1 MIKILSHNCHN
12 PFALRSQMETA
23 LSEKQELNEVLGDRR
38 GDLDRLRREKDNLD
52 QQAEQQTEELT
63 ELRITVDR
71 LRVQLDEKEKVL
83 ATFRQQSSNITQ
95 LMEVGLWF

>member
-1 MIKILSHNCHN
+1 
-12 PFALRSQMETA
+12 META

-52 QQAEQQTEELT
+52 QQTEQQTEELT